1 MLALLDVQQTALV
14 CLELGT
20 GFFELACHL
29 IVPIFDALE
38 HALVFVVLVLADLL
52 LCFMGDVSLHEVLS
66 LGSFLEEDFPV
77 GVDG

>member
-52 LCFMGDVSLHEVLS
+52 LCLLNLLLFEG
-66 LGSFLEEDFPV
+66 
-77 GVDG
+77 